1 MEQIKH
7 LILKDLSFRFKL
19 GLLCFLF
26 TWLFIFGIAT
36 SGKALFTYVLML
48 VPGLLFSGFIMY
60 NCYLEDNYST
70 LTFLKSLP
78 VSKKMLIQEKFL
90 LSNLFIVI
98 GIIETFIFYLLLPAI
113 PFPFQLSHIFL
124 STAVMEIYFGT
135 FLYLFYRFN
144 FFASRFPP
152 NVFVMSLLFLHLK
165 KIEFQSIT
173 IPLPLATVILIIALI
188 VNYLL
193 MIVSIKKMR

>member
-7 LILKDLSFRFKL
+7 LILKDLSFSIKRGFFQF
-19 GLLCFLF
+19 LLSLAV
-26 TWLFIFGIAT
+26 ISGIAY
-36 SGKALFTYVLML
+36 SGKTVFSYSLML
-48 VPGLLFSGFIMY
+48 VPALLFAGFILH

-90 LSNLFIVI
+90 LSHLFIII

-124 STAVMEIYFGT
+124 STAVMEIYFGV
-135 FLYLFYRFN
+135 FLFLFYCFS
-144 FFASRFPP
+144 FFASRIPP
-152 NVFVMSLLFLHLK
+152 NALAMSLLFLHLN
-165 KIEFQSIT
+165 KIEFQSIN
-173 IPLPLATVILIIALI
+173 IPLPLATLILVASLII
-188 VNYLL
+188 NYLL
-193 MIVSIKKMR
+193 MTVSIKEMR